1 MIVKTNDLDSLLT
14 HPEILRVIG
23 DVSME
28 TQNRRSYVPRQCEVF
43 KSECIVL
50 EPQKQYLFSLN
61 TEARKKLPD
70 IIDNH
75 VQKLVDGSHAQ
86 ADHKAFFKKK
96 RRIGIVFSG
105 GPAPGGHNVIA
116 GIFDAAKKGKSGFK
130 GVWFH
135 IGA

>member
-1 MIVKTNDLDSLLT
+1 MNDVKTHDIASLFT

-28 TQNRRSYVPRQCEVF
+28 TQNRPSYVPRQCEVF

-70 IIDNH
+70 IIDND
-75 VQKLVDGSHAQ
+75 VQKLVDGSHAE
-86 ADHKAFFKKK
+86 AGHKAFFKKK

-116 GIFDAAKKGKSGFK
+116 GIFDAAKKANAG
-130 GVWFH
+130 
-135 IGA
+135 